1 MWLEGIDVRGHR
13 PFLLVTMWLEGI
25 DVRGHRPFLLATM
38 WLEEIDV
45 RRLLSYITEEVDVL
59 LSKFGEFE
67 PAHGFFF

>member
-1 MWLEGIDVRGHR
+1 
-13 PFLLVTMWLEGI
+13 MWLEGI